1 MDPSGVLTRSD
12 PSMKIL
18 TLTLNPVIDG
28 ACETDAVRHTH
39 KVRTEHE
46 RYDPGGGG
54 INVARVIGRLGGD
67 VEALYLAG
75 GATGAVLDE
84 LLDRNGVRR
93 RRVNIA
99 DHTRISLA
107 VHERASGREYR
118 FVPEGPQVSEAEWQ
132 DCLEAIEQSPCD
144 WLVASGSLPRGIPR
158 DFYARVGAIAG
169 KNNTRFVLDSS
180 GDALRL
186 GLAGGGIFLVKP
198 SRGELERLAGQTLPD
213 GDALLAAAR
222 GIVERGEAIHV
233 AVSMGHEGALL
244 VNASGALQLPAIPVE
259 VRSAVGAGDSFL
271 AAMVNAIA
279 AGWEPEDAFR
289 FGIAAGTAAVMTPGT
304 DLCHRADVERLFRQ
318 IAGRQPARMDLS

>member
-1 MDPSGVLTRSD
+1 
-12 PSMKIL
+12 MKIL

-54 INVARVIGRLGGD
+54 INVARVIDRLGGD

-84 LLDRNGVRR
+84 LLDRSGVRR

-107 VHERASGREYR
+107 VHERASGREFR

-132 DCLEAIEQSPCD
+132 HCLEVVEQCPCD

-169 KNNTRFVLDSS
+169 KNKARFVLDSS
-180 GDALRL
+180 GEALRL
-186 GLAGGGIFLVKP
+186 GLASGGVFLVKP
-198 SRGELERLAGQTLPD
+198 SRGELEHLAGRALPD

-244 VNASGALQLPAIPVE
+244 VNADGALQLPAIPVE

-271 AAMVNAIA
+271 GAMVSAFA
-279 AGWEPEDAFR
+279 SGRDAEEAFR
-289 FGIAAGTAAVMTPGT
+289 LGIAAGTAAVMTPGT
-304 DLCHRADVERLFRQ
+304 DLCHRADVERLFEQ
-318 IAGRQPARMDLS
+318 IAERPFR